1 MKDFLQE
8 NWFKVV
14 MIILAVW
21 FLTILSGITLSD
33 SFSIDVCLKE
43 ASEYSGLSGKMPQI
57 CW

>member
-1 MKDFLQE
+1 MKNFLQG
-8 NWFKVV
+8 NWFKVI

-33 SFSIDVCLKE
+33 SFSVDVCLKE
-43 ASEYSGLSGKMPQI
+43 ASGYNGLPKLHQI